1 MFDFVRQHTRLALGF
16 MLLLIIPSFIFF
28 GVQGYSSSDGS
39 TTTVAKVD
47 GQSISRTEWESAHR
61 RVLDNMRRQSP
72 GVDPAELDSP
82 QLRRETLEG
91 MVRERVLLAAA
102 NEFQLFPGV
111 ARMTRLFDS
120 DPQMASLRGPD
131 GKISAELLAMQ
142 GMSPAMFDQ
151 RLRQDMGVR
160 QVVAGIVGS
169 VPPAA
174 AAASAA
180 LDALLQRRAVQ
191 VQLFNPATYLPKLNP
206 SEAEI
211 EAFYKANQAQFKA
224 PEQANIEY
232 VSLDLETLGKA
243 EKIDEPELRKAYEDT
258 KARYVS
264 AEERRASH
272 ILIKA
277 DKDSS
282 ADVRSKARARA
293 EALAAEARKNPAGFA
308 DLARKNSADGSAAQG
323 GDLDFFGRGAM
334 VKPFEDTAFALKPGE
349 VSGVVETEFGY
360 HVIMVTG
367 QRGGQGKSF
376 EEVRTGVEAE
386 LRKSRAQKRW
396 AETAEQFTNT
406 VYEQSDSLDHVVKK
420 LGLEKKTATV
430 QRRPAAG
437 ATGPLASTR
446 LLDAVFGNE
455 ALRNK
460 RNTDAIEVG
469 PNQIVSARVLQHTP
483 ERTLPLPE
491 VKQQVR
497 ERLVAEQAAAM
508 AKKDG
513 QERLAAL
520 RANPAAG
527 SEPLPIVLTVS
538 RGQAQGIPRP
548 LLDAALAAD
557 ARKLPALEAVDLGPQ
572 GYAVLRVMQ
581 VLPRE
586 VPPGGDGPLRDQVAQ
601 AWGAAEVDAY
611 IATLKKRYKAQ
622 IKPAADSGFDN
633 NNSGGAA
640 SAPTR

>member
-39 TTTVAKVD
+39 NTTVAKVD
-47 GQSISRTEWESAHR
+47 GQSITRTEWESAHR

-72 GVDPAELDSP
+72 GVDPAQLDSP
-82 QLRRETLEG
+82 ELRRETLEG
-91 MVRERVLLAAA
+91 IVRERVLLAAA
-102 NEFQLFPGV
+102 NEFQLFPSV

-120 DPQMASLRGPD
+120 DPQLASLRGPD
-131 GKISAELLAMQ
+131 GRISAELLAMQ
-142 GMSPAMFDQ
+142 GMTPAMFDQ

-160 QVVAGIVGS
+160 QVLSGIAGT

-174 AAASAA
+174 VGASAA

-191 VQLFNPATYLPKLNP
+191 VQLFNPATYVAKLNP

-211 EAFYKANQAQFKA
+211 EAFYKANQAQFVA
-224 PEQANIEY
+224 PEQASIEY
-232 VSLDLETLGKA
+232 VLLDLDALARA
-243 EKIDEPELRKAYEDT
+243 EKIDEADLRKAYEDT
-258 KARYVS
+258 KSRFVS
-264 AEERRASH
+264 PEERRASH

-277 DKDSS
+277 DKDTS
-282 ADVRSKARARA
+282 ADERNKAKARA
-293 EALAAEARKNPAGFA
+293 EALAVEARKNPAGFA
-308 DLARKNSADGSAAQG
+308 ELARKNSADGSAAQG

-376 EEVRTGVEAE
+376 EEVRAEVEAA
-386 LRKSRAQKRW
+386 LRKSKAQKRW
-396 AETAEQFTNT
+396 AEMAEQFTNT

-430 QRRPAAG
+430 QRRPSQTV
-437 ATGPLASTR
+437 TGPLASTR

-460 RNTDAIEVG
+460 RNTDAVEVG
-469 PNQIVSARVLQHTP
+469 PNQIVSARVLQHLP
-483 ERTLPLPE
+483 ERTLPLAE
-491 VKQQVR
+491 VKDRVR

-508 AKKDG
+508 AKKEG
-513 QERLAAL
+513 EAKLAAL
-520 RANPAAG
+520 RANPSG
-527 SEPLPIVLTVS
+527 SSEALPIVLTVS

-548 LLDAALAAD
+548 LLDAALRAD
-557 ARKLPALEAVDLGPQ
+557 ASKLPALEAVDLGPQ
-572 GYAVLRVMQ
+572 GFAVLRVMQ

-586 VPPGGDGPLRDQVAQ
+586 VPPGGDEPLREQVAQ
-601 AWGAAEVDAY
+601 AWAAAEAEAY
-611 IATLKKRYKAQ
+611 IAALKKRYKAE
-622 IKPAADSGFDN
+622 IKPAADSGFD
-633 NNSGGAA
+633 SADSPA
-640 SAPTR
+640 SAPAR